1 MDVRIPH
8 LPVILALLVFFGCT
22 ESDDGRP
29 SGKGESSTR
38 IEKAAGPA
46 QEKGESPSAEAEPQ
60 GERLAPTHDHKAFNQ
75 RRKEREEMVSTQ
87 IQRYKVEDEKV
98 LEAMRTVPRHAFVR
112 PDDSELAYAD
122 RPLPIG
128 HGQTISQP
136 FIVGYMT
143 EKMQLDDTKT
153 VLEIGTGSAYQ
164 AAVAAE
170 IAYQVYSIEIL
181 LPLGK
186 SAEKRL
192 VDLGYRNV
200 TTKVDDGYFGW
211 KEHGPFD
218 AIIVTAASPDVPP
231 PLVKQLKR
239 GGRMII
245 PVGGPFA
252 KQYLILV
259 RKDAAGKVTSQ
270 RLLPVAFVPF
280 TRKW

>member
-1 MDVRIPH
+1 MGVKIPR
-8 LPVILALLVFFGCT
+8 LPVILALLVFSGCT
-22 ESDDGRP
+22 EPDDGGP
-29 SGKGESSTR
+29 PGKAESPTR
-38 IEKAAGPA
+38 IETVARPA
-46 QEKGESPSAEAEPQ
+46 QET
-60 GERLAPTHDHKAFNQ
+60 ERLAPTHDHQAFRE
-75 RRKEREEMVSTQ
+75 RRKERQGMVSTQ
-87 IQRYKVEDEKV
+87 IQRYKVKDEKV
-98 LEAMRTVPRHAFVR
+98 LKAMRTVPRHAFVR

-128 HGQTISQP
+128 YGQTISQP

-143 EKMQLDDTKT
+143 EQMQLDDTKT

-192 VDLGYRNV
+192 AELGYRNV
-200 TTKVDDGYFGW
+200 TTKVGDGYFGW

-252 KQYLILV
+252 KQYLILIL
-259 RKDAAGKVTSQ
+259 KGADGKVTSQ

-280 TRKW
+280 TRK